1 MKPLYYCGVAWLVY
15 MANMV
20 NAQSYPS
27 KPIRLL
33 VPYAPGNA
41 GDISS
46 RSYAIELGKQLG
58 QQVVVDNRPGAS
70 GIIAFDTVA
79 RAAPDGHTLAYVATM
94 LVTNP
99 HIYARLPYHTRDIQP
114 IIHTGASPNILL
126 VAPSHA
132 AVSLREMIELA
143 RARPGTLS
151 FGSSGVGASS
161 HLVMEMLKLTA
172 SINLTHVPYKGSQ
185 QALTDVMGGQIHMI
199 FDAIGAAVPHVKA
212 GKVRGLAVSSIKRS
226 PSLPDVPTVDESAV
240 KDFDFTNWGG
250 IATGSGVP
258 RDIVTR
264 LNAELNRV
272 LRLPAVAEPM
282 LARGGVPVGGT
293 PRQFADFLVA
303 ESDKVGKIIRAAGI
317 KPNS

>member
-226 PSLPDVPTVDESAV
+226 PSLPIMTLRTGEASPLAV
-240 KDFDFTNWGG
+240 VCL
-250 IATGSGVP
+250 ATS
-258 RDIVTR
+258 
-264 LNAELNRV
+264 
-272 LRLPAVAEPM
+272 LRAS
-282 LARGGVPVGGT
+282 T
-293 PRQFADFLVA
+293 
-303 ESDKVGKIIRAAGI
+303 
-317 KPNS
+317 PNSIVCCGCLPWPNPCWPVVGYLLAALRASLRISLSRNPTRWAR